1 MQDSEDFDN
10 VVLAKEVHREWEPPH
25 ENAASAHENLCV
37 DQRSLRGS
45 FDRGVQLE
53 KELDT

>member
-25 ENAASAHENLCV
+25 ENAASAHENL
-37 DQRSLRGS
+37 DQRSLRDS